1 MVGSASISHLSE
13 GGIEREGGD
22 GGGKAPLS
30 CIRARGNEKEVVGS
44 PSIFCLREG
53 GIEEEGGGGGRAPP
67 SHV

>member
-22 GGGKAPLS
+22 GGGKAPPS
-30 CIRARGNEKEVVGS
+30 RIRARGNEKVVVGS
-44 PSIFCLREG
+44 ASISCLSEG
-53 GIEEEGGGGGRAPP
+53 GIEEEDGGGGRAPL

>member
-1 MVGSASISHLSE
+1 MGSASVSHLSG

-22 GGGKAPLS
+22 GGGKAPPSRL
-30 CIRARGNEKEVVGS
+30 RARGNEKEVVGS
-44 PSIFCLREG
+44 ASISCLSEG